1 MYLCHPKLIS
11 GSLKET
17 QDTSKR
23 FRNKFGMTQKKEVG
37 IVSQT
42 IKASANCHPKLI
54 SGSLKKTQGTSKRF
68 RNKFGMTQSTTKRKF
83 GHSKPHLTQKHTTK
97 PPNVFPTKKASRRTN
112 WQLNFFWC
120 PQGDSNSC

>member
-1 MYLCHPKLIS
+1 MILFLMGEKFVYLCHPKLVS

-23 FRNKFGMTQKKEVG
+23 FRNKFGMTQ
-37 IVSQT
+37 
-42 IKASANCHPKLI
+42 
-54 SGSLKKTQGTSKRF
+54 F
-68 RNKFGMTQSTTKRKF
+68 TTKRKF

-112 WQLNFFWC
+112 WQLNFFGV
-120 PQGDSNSC
+120 PKEIRTPVERLKASSPRPLDDGDI